1 MLPKVKKINLSSQLI
16 DTMTTLI
23 EENNWSPGSK
33 LPNEV
38 ELAASLGVS
47 RNIMRE
53 AMKILENFGILE
65 SKAGIGTFV
74 SETALSAIRNMRFF
88 DNLKSN
94 TSIETILE
102 TRIIIEPELAYYAAL
117 RASEEDTALLQ
128 KTFDKSLND
137 ILTNK
142 NNDFDLHLSI
152 AKCSRN
158 PILENLLF
166 TLLDQLKASDYI
178 EFNFHVQSDY
188 LEDSLHDHKE
198 ISKAIISHNPEIAR
212 DLMRKHLLTRIDII
226 QSFYKKD

>member
-1 MLPKVKKINLSSQLI
+1 MLPKVKKINLSTQLI

-23 EENNWSPGSK
+23 EENNWPLGSK

-38 ELAASLGVS
+38 ELASSLGVS

-117 RASEEDTALLQ
+117 RTNDENIALL
-128 KTFDKSLND
+128 KKNFENTFEDVFADKND
-137 ILTNK
+137 
-142 NNDFDLHLSI
+142 DFDLHLFV
-152 AKCSRN
+152 AKCSGN

-178 EFNFHVQSDY
+178 EFNFHVQSKY
-188 LEDSLHDHKE
+188 LEDSYRDHKE
-198 ISKAIISHNPEIAR
+198 ISKAIISHDPELAR
-212 DLMRKHLLTRIDII
+212 ELMRKHLLTRIEII

>member
-128 KTFDKSLND
+128 KTFDKS
-137 ILTNK
+137 
-142 NNDFDLHLSI
+142 
-152 AKCSRN
+152 
-158 PILENLLF
+158 
-166 TLLDQLKASDYI
+166 
-178 EFNFHVQSDY
+178 
-188 LEDSLHDHKE
+188 
-198 ISKAIISHNPEIAR
+198 
-212 DLMRKHLLTRIDII
+212 
-226 QSFYKKD
+226 